1 MASTYENDLRLQEI
15 GTGEQSGTWG
25 TTTNTNLELI
35 GEALSYSATG
45 EAIANASTHT
55 ITVADG
61 VADEARCFYLKCTG
75 GGQACTVTLAP
86 NSLSKVWVIENTTS
100 YTLTFSQGSGANV
113 AILAGQVK
121 MIATDGAGSGAA
133 IYDLMQDLA
142 VPDLF
147 VDDDLTLQSDAA
159 VLGFGADK
167 DTTLTHVADT
177 GLLLN
182 STRQLQF
189 GDSGT
194 YIHQSADGVLDLVS
208 DTEIEINATTVD
220 LNGNLDVSGTYTGGG
235 LMTTGGNIVIP

>member
-133 IYDLMQDLA
+133 VFDLMQDLA

-147 VDDDLTLQSDAA
+147 VDDDVSLQSDGAIIN
-159 VLGFGADK
+159 FGANAEIQ
-167 DTTLTHVADT
+167 LTHVHDT
-177 GLLLN
+177 GLLL
-182 STRQLQF
+182 
-189 GDSGT
+189 
-194 YIHQSADGVLDLVS
+194 
-208 DTEIEINATTVD
+208 TE
-220 LNGNLDVSGTYTGGG
+220 TGGG
-235 LMTTGGNIVIP
+235 SSAPTLQFRDSAISISSSADATLDIASDGAINLTAGTDVVIPANIGLTFGNWGKDRR

>member
-1 MASTYENDLRLQEI
+1 
-15 GTGEQSGTWG
+15 
-25 TTTNTNLELI
+25 
-35 GEALSYSATG
+35 
-45 EAIANASTHT
+45 
-55 ITVADG
+55 
-61 VADEARCFYLKCTG
+61 
-75 GGQACTVTLAP
+75 
-86 NSLSKVWVIENTTS
+86 
-100 YTLTFSQGSGANV
+100 
-113 AILAGQVK
+113 

-208 DTEIEINATTVD
+208 DTEIEINATTID
-220 LNGNLDVSGTYTGGG
+220 INGAVDVSGTYTGGG
-235 LMTTGGNIVIP
+235 LMTTGDRR